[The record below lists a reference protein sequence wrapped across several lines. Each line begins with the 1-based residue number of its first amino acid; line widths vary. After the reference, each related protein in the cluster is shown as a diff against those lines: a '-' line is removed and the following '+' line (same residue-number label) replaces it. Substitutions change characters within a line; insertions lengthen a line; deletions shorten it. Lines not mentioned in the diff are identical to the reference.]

1 GGEQQGAVPP
11 GGGGRATD
19 GPGTRDGAR
28 PGARPGQGDHA
39 ETPVPG
45 QRPGSHDPA
54 EMPAP
59 GQRPGTDEHPR
70 TTPPGE
76 EPGSTTPRPG
86 GAHETHSAP
95 PPAGGGRRQDGSG
108 ADGADGSKT
117 TAGKGGGGRTPM
129 PREELKDWQKRF
141 ADADA
146 SGDEQAQRRV
156 EDAYD
161 ARMDELEGVKSKPSP
176 DSPEGIAKT
185 ADAMEKYARDHGV
198 PAPEAKQLSDQY
210 AKDSLSGDPGARQ
223 KAVDKY
229 NEAVGDARRDQQ
241 FKEWI
246 GDRAGRGKGAGGGR
260 GKMPHEELKD
270 WQKRFAGAED
280 SGDKDAVTQAEH
292 DYGKRL
298 DELDEAA
305 RGPVPDS
312 PEWIDRRADAMEK
325 YARDQG
331 VPGED
336 AKQLSDQWAKAA
348 ASGDPGA
355 RAKAGSDWNEA
366 VTDARRDQWID
377 AWNKDRAKT
386 GVGSGDRVRMTPGER
401 KNWFDRFEEAESS
414 GDKDALA
421 RVEHD
426 LDARLDELDHSAY
439 VPHDLDTSA
448 SAGPDVT
455 SGPKTGGEV
464 SDGVA
469 TTPGDR
475 PGGTRGGGDG
485 SRDTRTGRGGGE
497 DGSRDRRAGSGGGE
511 DGSRDT
517 RTGRG
522 GGEDGSR
529 DRRTGSGGGEDDFR
543 DRRAGRDSD
552 QDELGDGSWRFL
564 GGDDGLVPEQP
575 KNVQVATAYPEP
587 SRRPD
592 LWSAINDKG
601 RGDLW
606 DAINEHKGVDADGG
620 PAPARE
626 TGPADTAPP
635 ARTGDDAAP
644 VPGTK
649 NGDDTAPVP
658 VRRDG
663 DTAAAPPVPERDAGG
678 DRTEGGRPAPAVAE
692 DAPAPAPQPGKGT
705 ETPQAPSGHQVYEGL
720 LQGQGL
726 LGEGQGVPR
735 WNRHGVHEFSPEGNL
750 RSETTSPQRERVARV
765 TPQQWGEAM
774 ERYVRGQGLSPR
786 EAAQWGQAYREARMH
801 GDENGWSRVEDGV
814 ASRLLDREIDQR
826 VAQRTPEQW
835 GQGVRDFGRDS
846 GMSLEEAADWGK
858 RAEAAWSPGG
868 DRGAFHGK
876 FQERLEEIQAAKQQG
891 GGTGE
896 NTPAPDG
903 TRETTGTPATT
914 TPPAPERD
922 APGDRTENT
931 RPAPAAGE
939 DAPAPVAEKDAPAP
953 VPQPVKEP
961 ETSRAPAGHEV
972 YEGLLQDQGLLGRGQ
987 GVPRWDRHG
996 VHGRTGGADSLAGTA
1011 QHQRD
1016 RVDEVTPQQWG
1027 KAMERYA
1034 RAQGLSPREAAFWG
1048 DSYREARMHTDET
1061 SWSRVEDGVASRL
1074 LDREIEQGTAQR
1086 TPEQMGKG
1094 VRDHALDRG
1103 MSPDEAAYWGRRA
1116 EDAWAPGGD
1125 RGAFHGKFEKRLEEI
1140 QAAKQQG
1147 EGKGENAQNPEVTGE
1162 KDAGTESAPARTEE
1176 PGGVPRGEHESTD
1189 APVTTTPPAPDRDA
1203 PGGRTEDTKPEP
1215 AVADDSPAP
1224 APAGHQVYEGLLQD
1238 QGLLGRGQGVPH
1250 WDRHGVHELTGDGRP
1265 YAGSG
1270 DLQRER
1276 VARVTPQQWGEAM
1289 ERYVRGQGLS
1299 PREAAQ
1305 WGQAYREAR
1314 MHGDENG
1321 WSRVEDGVASRLLD
1335 REIDQRVAQRT
1346 PEQWGQGVRDF
1357 GRDSGMSLEEAADWG
1372 KRAEAAWSPGG
1383 DRGAFHGKFQERLE
1397 EIQAAKRAAPSDH
1410 ATNSG
1415 PVRDEPGT
1423 VGHVSPKPA
1432 PEEGRI
1438 TPDMVEPAPVTG
1450 RPVVGG
1456 VEPTSEVGEPVGDV
1470 VEPTPVTGR
1479 PVVGGVEPTP
1489 EVGEPVGELVE
1500 PTPGTERPVPG
1511 ALKPIPGDS
1520 GQIPALVEQTPDPV
1534 EQPPTT
1540 TTPAPDTPAQ
1550 SSRGTRSVP
1559 PASEEVRFAPLAPG
1573 QASLG
1578 DAGPFGPVINA
1589 RPAVAAG
1596 QTPPEIITDW
1606 VRQSGSSRRSEPLQ
1620 AVDLAVRAL
1629 VNGWG
1634 GEQEATHRTRVLQAI
1649 TAWKDS
1655 KSGRS
1660 ARDEAIARLGQAVVD
1675 RGTALTAAAPAT
1687 RRSIRDMGRLSPRP
1701 LVPVPPHQQEAEG
1714 YGPARGFEVEVHLM
1728 RVRLPRGESHQT
1740 YDQIV
1745 NVPGLL
1751 DITLDSAG
1759 GQPVLE
1765 IVSAPTRSLVH
1776 GAPDGRAEPE
1786 AVANAFLDSLHRITH
1801 AVGSTRLPGVF
1812 PASHGYVVDDDAAEL
1827 WLQENPS
1834 AQILVHHTVA
1844 VPLSGFV
1851 PLLRHVRG
1859 RMRPAAGQALGAAHA
1874 DSDRAIAYGERG
1886 GERFARWIDAHPA
1899 QRAQV
1904 TAFDAPDLVGVLTLG
1919 FAQVVAAL
1927 RGRAP
1932 GANYPKDWTAATSRD
1947 SLAAVRAGLGPVP
1960 RAFLEDQ
1967 ADVLAQDFVAAVPF
1981 DGNPLEQ
1988 RLRDVGRG
1996 QSATVGEY
2004 LDNLLLE
2011 HPDRVVDQ
2019 YEALVVRSNFDALD
2033 SNPDEDGRPRIVPS
2047 VVRVEVRSYA
2057 PVDSRDVDVLT
2068 QSDALA
2074 EVSLTAYNEARVLR
2088 GLPPVGPAVR
2098 PAPP

>member
-1 GGEQQGAVPP
+1 
-11 GGGGRATD
+11 
-19 GPGTRDGAR
+19 
-28 PGARPGQGDHA
+28 
-39 ETPVPG
+39 
-45 QRPGSHDPA
+45 
-54 EMPAP
+54 
-59 GQRPGTDEHPR
+59 
-70 TTPPGE
+70 
-76 EPGSTTPRPG
+76 
-86 GAHETHSAP
+86 
-95 PPAGGGRRQDGSG
+95 
-108 ADGADGSKT
+108 
-117 TAGKGGGGRTPM
+117 M

-241 FKEWI
+241 FKERI

-260 GKMPHEELKD
+260 GKMSHEELKD

-511 DGSRDT
+511 D
-517 RTGRG
+517 
-522 GGEDGSR
+522 
-529 DRRTGSGGGEDDFR
+529 DFR

-649 NGDDTAPVP
+649 DGDDTAPVP
-658 VRRDG
+658 VRKDG
-663 DTAAAPPVPERDAGG
+663 DTAAAPPVPEREAGG

-750 RSETTSPQRERVARV
+750 RSETTSPQCDRVARV
-765 TPQQWGEAM
+765 TPDEWGEAM

-835 GQGVRDFGRDS
+835 GQGVRDIGRDS
-846 GMSLEEAADWGK
+846 GMSPEEAADWGK

-891 GGTGE
+891 E
-896 NTPAPDG
+896 NAPAPDG

-953 VPQPVKEP
+953 APVVEKDALAPVPQPVKEP
-961 ETSRAPAGHEV
+961 ETSQAPAGHEV

-987 GVPRWDRHG
+987 GVPRWDRHE

-1103 MSPDEAAYWGRRA
+1103 MSPDEAADWGQRA

-1189 APVTTTPPAPDRDA
+1189 APVTTTSPAPDRDV

-1215 AVADDSPAP
+1215 AVAEDSPAP
-1224 APAGHQVYEGLLQD
+1224 APAGHQIYEGLLQD

-1276 VARVTPQQWGEAM
+1276 VARVTPDEWGEAM

-1346 PEQWGQGVRDF
+1346 PEQWGQGVRDI

-1372 KRAEAAWSPGG
+1372 KRAEASWSPGG

-1397 EIQAAKRAAPSDH
+1397 EIQVAKRAAPSDYVM
-1410 ATNSG
+1410 NSG

-1423 VGHVSPKPA
+1423 GGHVSPKPA
-1432 PEEGRI
+1432 PQEGRT
-1438 TPDMVEPAPVTG
+1438 TPDT
-1450 RPVVGG
+1450 
-1456 VEPTSEVGEPVGDV
+1456 

-1479 PVVGGVEPTP
+1479 PVPGGVEPTS
-1489 EVGEPVGELVE
+1489 EVGKPVGDVVE
-1500 PTPGTERPVPG
+1500 PTPGTGRPVPG

-1520 GQIPALVEQTPDPV
+1520 GQIPAPVEQT
-1534 EQPPTT
+1534 PTT

-1620 AVDLAVRAL
+1620 AVDLAV
-1629 VNGWG
+1629 
-1634 GEQEATHRTRVLQAI
+1634 
-1649 TAWKDS
+1649 
-1655 KSGRS
+1655 
-1660 ARDEAIARLGQAVVD
+1660 
-1675 RGTALTAAAPAT
+1675 P
-1687 RRSIRDMGRLSPRP
+1687 
-1701 LVPVPPHQQEAEG
+1701 
-1714 YGPARGFEVEVHLM
+1714 
-1728 RVRLPRGESHQT
+1728 
-1740 YDQIV
+1740 
-1745 NVPGLL
+1745 
-1751 DITLDSAG
+1751 
-1759 GQPVLE
+1759 
-1765 IVSAPTRSLVH
+1765 PTRSLVH

-1927 RGRAP
+1927 RGRTP
-1932 GANYPKDWTAATSRD
+1932 GADYPKDWTAATSRD

-2068 QSDALA
+2068 QYDALA
-2074 EVSLTAYNEARVLR
+2074 EVSLTAYNEARVRR

-2098 PAPP
+2098 PAPPAPVLDRPAPAAARPPVPPRSPRRATRPPGPGPPCPRRAPGCRPSSPRSRRSCPASPPRNAPRGSPRSRRASAPRSSPTPVSYGRCARR